1 MAIVAEPDIDENDPP
16 VAAPPPL
23 ATTAASREA
32 DFQRIYNKS
41 KARVLNYI
49 SRSVRDRDEALD
61 LLQEVFITFYD
72 KLPELDIST
81 DRIESW
87 LVKTARNVI
96 LTYVRDTHRRLT
108 HDAVALAVRLDGIA
122 QSLAVSLFLFLDVA
136 QLSAPD
142 RQRPFGFGDLFLF
155 SGLHD
160 LALADLCADRLL
172 VVHHV
177 EQALLAKL
185 DLHIPVARE
194 QMRVYRLALT
204 GLLWCFRLLL

>member
-1 MAIVAEPDIDENDPP
+1 MTEMSSEPTPD
-16 VAAPPPL
+16 AAQPTQPESPN
-23 ATTAASREA
+23 REA

-41 KARVLNYI
+41 KTRVLNYI

-108 HDAVALAVRLDGIA
+108 RDLQNTQESDTWEKDDQVGKVYQKELEKHIDNFL
-122 QSLAVSLFLFLDVA
+122 VSLNDQERNLFILQKIEQVKYND
-136 QLSAPD
+136 LEKILNTP
-142 RQRPFGFGDLFLF
+142 QRTMKRMAANL
-155 SGLHD
+155 LH
-160 LALADLCADRLL
+160 RLKERTTFDKDYL
-172 VVHHV
+172 
-177 EQALLAKL
+177 EN
-185 DLHIPVARE
+185 
-194 QMRVYRLALT
+194 
-204 GLLWCFRLLL
+204 

>member
-1 MAIVAEPDIDENDPP
+1 MSGVPQEENNTP
-16 VAAPPPL
+16 VITP
-23 ATTAASREA
+23 ASREA

-41 KARVLNYI
+41 KSRVLNYI

-108 HDAVALAVRLDGIA
+108 RDLQNTQESDTWEKDDQVGKIYQKELEKHIDHFLESLNDQERNLFILQKIEQVKYNDLEKILNIPQRTMKRMAANLLQRLKERTTFDKDY
-122 QSLAVSLFLFLDVA
+122 L
-136 QLSAPD
+136 
-142 RQRPFGFGDLFLF
+142 
-155 SGLHD
+155 
-160 LALADLCADRLL
+160 
-172 VVHHV
+172 
-177 EQALLAKL
+177 EN
-185 DLHIPVARE
+185 
-194 QMRVYRLALT
+194 
-204 GLLWCFRLLL
+204 

>member
-1 MAIVAEPDIDENDPP
+1 MTEMSSEPTPD
-16 VAAPPPL
+16 AAQPTQPDSPN
-23 ATTAASREA
+23 REA

-41 KARVLNYI
+41 KTRVLNYI

-108 HDAVALAVRLDGIA
+108 RDLQNTQESDTWEKDDQVGKVYQKELEKHIDNFL
-122 QSLAVSLFLFLDVA
+122 VSLNDQERNLFILQKIEQVKYND
-136 QLSAPD
+136 LEKILNTP
-142 RQRPFGFGDLFLF
+142 QRTMKRMAANL
-155 SGLHD
+155 LH
-160 LALADLCADRLL
+160 RLKERTTFDKDYL
-172 VVHHV
+172 
-177 EQALLAKL
+177 EN
-185 DLHIPVARE
+185 
-194 QMRVYRLALT
+194 
-204 GLLWCFRLLL
+204 

>member
-1 MAIVAEPDIDENDPP
+1 MSAEPTPDAAQPTPP
-16 VAAPPPL
+16 
-23 ATTAASREA
+23 ASPNREA

-41 KARVLNYI
+41 KTRVLNYI

-108 HDAVALAVRLDGIA
+108 RDLQNTQESDTWEKDDQVGKVYQKELEKHIDNFL
-122 QSLAVSLFLFLDVA
+122 VSLNDQERNLFILQKIEQVKYND
-136 QLSAPD
+136 LEKILNTP
-142 RQRPFGFGDLFLF
+142 QRTMKRMAANL
-155 SGLHD
+155 LH
-160 LALADLCADRLL
+160 RLKERTTFDKDYL
-172 VVHHV
+172 
-177 EQALLAKL
+177 EN
-185 DLHIPVARE
+185 
-194 QMRVYRLALT
+194 
-204 GLLWCFRLLL
+204 

>member
-1 MAIVAEPDIDENDPP
+1 MTEMSSEPTPD
-16 VAAPPPL
+16 AAQPTQPDSPN
-23 ATTAASREA
+23 REA

-41 KARVLNYI
+41 KTRVLNYI

-108 HDAVALAVRLDGIA
+108 RDLQNTQESDTWEKDDQVGKVYQKELEKHIDNFLISLNDQKRNLFILQKIEQIKYNDLEKILNTPQRTMKRMAANLLHRLKERTTFDKDY
-122 QSLAVSLFLFLDVA
+122 L
-136 QLSAPD
+136 
-142 RQRPFGFGDLFLF
+142 
-155 SGLHD
+155 
-160 LALADLCADRLL
+160 
-172 VVHHV
+172 
-177 EQALLAKL
+177 EN
-185 DLHIPVARE
+185 
-194 QMRVYRLALT
+194 
-204 GLLWCFRLLL
+204 